1 MPEITRNSCCDWWKT
16 GRFLLHNGFLL
27 RNMLIGGVKARTWGS
42 IRAPRWKNLYS
53 LQGLWSNQF
62 RMDERV
68 NWSGKGFASVGRI
81 LFFLDRVLDCLTNR
95 LYIFF
100 LTIFIANYSTNY
112 CLIGLFINRFIK
124 FLDFDIIN
132 VIF

>member
-100 LTIFIANYSTNY
+100 NNFHCKLFDKLLFNWIIHKQVLLNSSI
-112 CLIGLFINRFIK
+112 LI
-124 FLDFDIIN
+124 
-132 VIF
+132 